1 MINFEDIDVQ
11 TLLDATAP
19 ERWAKLRKLWEEYKF
34 NFRLAHDQARFTL
47 ETSPSMIIAT
57 RQTLAQM
64 WLLAYA
70 AWRAIEAYS
79 GVLLLL
85 RLNGLPFNWAEVGQ
99 LHGQSQADSRLA
111 AALLKAREL
120 GCLEQ
125 LEHFTWPEGI
135 PTPDQKTF
143 GSVEDRAA
151 HDLALF
157 ARAFAVLH
165 EMKHFMYEQ
174 KPVKRPSEQ
183 DEHVICDEFAADFL
197 VGRIDEYAPGHNW
210 SPADVLRKRA
220 IGMAVSA
227 FLLLERTPSDR
238 WCGSESHPS
247 LTSRL
252 RRIVASV
259 DLPADDHFWF
269 CSASL
274 LVAKLRE
281 EGKLPESIAFADMK
295 HLTSQLI
302 ASVEG

>member
-1 MINFEDIDVQ
+1 MIKRGS
-11 TLLDATAP
+11 LCAG
-19 ERWAKLRKLWEEYKF
+19 R
-34 NFRLAHDQARFTL
+34 
-47 ETSPSMIIAT
+47 TSASMIIAT
-57 RQTLAQM
+57 RETLAQM

-85 RLNGLPFNWAEVGQ
+85 RLDGLRFNWAEVGQ

-120 GCLEQ
+120 GRLEQ
-125 LEHFTWPEGI
+125 LERFTWLEGV

-174 KPVKRPSEQ
+174 KRVKRASEQ
-183 DEHVICDEFAADFL
+183 DEHIICDEFAADFL

-210 SPADVLRKRA
+210 SAADVLRKRA
-220 IGMAVSA
+220 MRHGGFRLYCFSNGRRVTDGAGARV
-227 FLLLERTPSDR
+227 
-238 WCGSESHPS
+238 PS
-247 LTSRL
+247 LNL
-252 RRIVASV
+252 
-259 DLPADDHFWF
+259 D
-269 CSASL
+269 C
-274 LVAKLRE
+274 
-281 EGKLPESIAFADMK
+281 G
-295 HLTSQLI
+295 
-302 ASVEG
+302 